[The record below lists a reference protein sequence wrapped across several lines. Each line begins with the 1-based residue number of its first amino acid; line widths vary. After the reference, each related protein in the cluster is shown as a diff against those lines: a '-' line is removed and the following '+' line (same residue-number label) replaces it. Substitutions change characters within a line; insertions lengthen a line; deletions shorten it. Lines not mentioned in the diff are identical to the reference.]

1 MMNLQST
8 QPIQSI
14 EPQLPTSLP
23 QIPID
28 PTNPLSW
35 VLVLT
40 LFLGTTEKP
49 INATASLI
57 RAIAALRVTIAKT
70 QRAAKQ
76 IPQESRRRK

>member
-14 EPQLPTSLP
+14 EPQLPTTLP

-57 RAIAALRVTIAKT
+57 RVIATLINTLTKNKRSK
-70 QRAAKQ
+70 
-76 IPQESRRRK
+76 

>member
-8 QPIQSI
+8 QPIQTI
-14 EPQLPTSLP
+14 EPQLPTTLP

-40 LFLGTTEKP
+40 LLLGTTEKP
-49 INATASLI
+49 INATANLF
-57 RAIAALRVTIAKT
+57 RAIAALRVTIVKT
-70 QRAAKQ
+70 QR
-76 IPQESRRRK
+76 SRRNK

>member
-8 QPIQSI
+8 QPIQTI
-14 EPQLPTSLP
+14 DPQLPTTLP

-57 RAIAALRVTIAKT
+57 RAIATLINTLTKNKR
-70 QRAAKQ
+70 
-76 IPQESRRRK
+76 SR

>member
-8 QPIQSI
+8 QPLQSI
-14 EPQLPTSLP
+14 EPQLPTTLP

-49 INATASLI
+49 ITATASLI
-57 RAIAALRVTIAKT
+57 RAIAILIKSKRSK
-70 QRAAKQ
+70 
-76 IPQESRRRK
+76 

>member
-8 QPIQSI
+8 QPIQTI
-14 EPQLPTSLP
+14 DPQLPTTLP

-28 PTNPLSW
+28 PTTPLSW

-57 RAIAALRVTIAKT
+57 RAIATLINTLTRNK
-70 QRAAKQ
+70 RSK
-76 IPQESRRRK
+76 

>member
-8 QPIQSI
+8 QPIQTI
-14 EPQLPTSLP
+14 DPQLPTTLP

-57 RAIAALRVTIAKT
+57 RAIATLINTLTRNK
-70 QRAAKQ
+70 RSK
-76 IPQESRRRK
+76 

>member
-8 QPIQSI
+8 QPIQTI
-14 EPQLPTSLP
+14 DPQLPTTLP

-57 RAIAALRVTIAKT
+57 RAIATLINTLTKNKRSK
-70 QRAAKQ
+70 
-76 IPQESRRRK
+76 

>member
-8 QPIQSI
+8 QPIQTI
-14 EPQLPTSLP
+14 DPQLPTTLP

-57 RAIAALRVTIAKT
+57 RAIATLINTLTRNKHS
-70 QRAAKQ
+70 K
-76 IPQESRRRK
+76 